1 MGFWYI
7 VVDKALTGGCSSP
20 RVPSERSGLGTRR
33 CSEARTQGTKDLK
46 DLPPAPRPGRPRTT
60 LVHPGNAPAGR
71 RPRPP
76 PTHCLEDQTGARQ
89 DAAAREGEKQPVL
102 RKFEGGRRRGMT
114 EDQIIGWHTDTMD
127 MSLSSLR
134 KLAMDREAW
143 CASVHEVAKS
153 RT

>member
-60 LVHPGNAPAGR
+60 LVQSTLEMLPLDGALAHLRPTAWKTRRVPVRTRQLAKGKSNRSSFPQAPPRARGCSQERAG
-71 RPRPP
+71 
-76 PTHCLEDQTGARQ
+76 H
-89 DAAAREGEKQPVL
+89 
-102 RKFEGGRRRGMT
+102 RG
-114 EDQIIGWHTDTMD
+114 HL
-127 MSLSSLR
+127 SLSPFYFDW
-134 KLAMDREAW
+134 KW
-143 CASVHEVAKS
+143 Q
-153 RT
+153 